1 MKTALMALL
10 VLSSFSFSALA
21 ATSTVEYGIG
31 EPSVVPAQYGVNP
44 SDVQFCPTP
53 ESLVVAQDENLN
65 GLSLTLSQQS
75 EIIGTAASGSSHQC
89 ISDMVCLTEDH
100 FDLVNGNGYVS
111 LTRNNDGNYPTTNL
125 PGYSSLS
132 ISLTSAPAQKGRVD
146 CYYDIKP
153 LN

>member
-1 MKTALMALL
+1 MKTALMALV
-10 VLSSFSFSALA
+10 VLSSLNAFA

-31 EPSVVPAQYGVNP
+31 APHVVPTQYGVNP

-53 ESLVVAQDENLN
+53 ESLVVAQDENLK

-75 EIIGTAASGSSHQC
+75 EIIGTVASGSSHQC
-89 ISDMVCLTEDH
+89 HSDIVCLTDDN
-100 FDLVNGNGYVS
+100 FDLANGNGYVS
-111 LTRNNDGNYPTTNL
+111 LTRNNDGDYPTTDL

-132 ISLTSAPAQKGRVD
+132 ISLTNVATQKGRVD
-146 CYYDIKP
+146 CYYSIQP